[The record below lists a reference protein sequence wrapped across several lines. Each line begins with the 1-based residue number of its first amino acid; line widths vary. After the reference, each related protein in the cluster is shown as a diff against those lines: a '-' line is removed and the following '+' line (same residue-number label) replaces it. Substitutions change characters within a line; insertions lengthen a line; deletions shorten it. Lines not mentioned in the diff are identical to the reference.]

1 MVISIFHELKYGG
14 GAMVVRVVATSLLL
28 VLLGGCQTTP
38 GRVWNSTANQDQF
51 TDQVTK
57 MVTIGDLK
65 SNTSIVTRSFRYYPF
80 VGVQGDE
87 LYVGIRSGG
96 GYRIPTGTVQI
107 RIDDNKA
114 WTIGPDETPVYLV
127 PSLPKTPIAAPPD
140 MTELVEKTTAQAM
153 NNAAKMMSPYT
164 AATGDKAKSIIKEML
179 AGKIVKYRIVGFNQA
194 ASTTG
199 EVNID
204 ESFAQSLREIGIAP
218 ESL

>member
-1 MVISIFHELKYGG
+1 MIIK
-14 GAMVVRVVATSLLL
+14 VVATSLLL
-28 VLLGGCQTTP
+28 ALLGGCQTAP
-38 GRVWNSTANQDQF
+38 GRVWNSTSNQDQF

-57 MVTIGDLK
+57 MVTVGEWRSD
-65 SNTSIVTRSFRYYPF
+65 TAIVTRSLRYYPF
-80 VGVQGDE
+80 VGVQDGE
-87 LYVGIRSGG
+87 IYVGIRSGG
-96 GYRIPTGTVQI
+96 KHRIPTGTVQI
-107 RIDDNKA
+107 RIDENKA

-127 PSLPKTPIAAPPD
+127 PSLPKTPVAAPPG

-153 NNAAKMMSPYT
+153 SNAAKMMSPYT

-179 AGKIVKYRIVGFNQA
+179 AGKVVKYRTVGFNQA

-204 ESFAQSLREIGIAP
+204 ESFVQSLREIGIAP